1 MLGTTSIAED
11 DAGNKYFLASPNCVP
26 GAVHPNKVLHSLCFE
41 KRPAAKNSVC
51 PIPFHLVSLKLSS
64 SQLTHIF
71 AVLKILER
79 RVTNRISLQT
89 PNQFVES
96 ICSVE
101 RAGDMP
107 LRSHPVEASLVE
119 IFLAPLP
126 NKGRVVLTRT

>member
-11 DAGNKYFLASPNCVP
+11 DAGNKYFLASPNCAP
-26 GAVHPNKVLHSLCFE
+26 AAVHPNKVLHSLCFE

-64 SQLTHIF
+64 LQLTPHICRLEY
-71 AVLKILER
+71 LKR
-79 RVTNRISLQT
+79 RVTNRISMQP

-96 ICSVE
+96 ICTVE

-107 LRSHPVEASLVE
+107 LRSHPVEASLVQ

-126 NKGRVVLTRT
+126 NKGRAVLTRA

>member
-26 GAVHPNKVLHSLCFE
+26 AAVHPNKVLHSLCFE

-51 PIPFHLVSLKLSS
+51 PIPFHLASLKLSS

-71 AVLKILER
+71 AALNILKR
-79 RVTNRISLQT
+79 RVTNRISMQT
-89 PNQFVES
+89 ANQFVES

-107 LRSHPVEASLVE
+107 LRSHPVEASPVQ

-126 NKGRVVLTRT
+126 NKGRAVLTRA